1 MRKSCER
8 YEEWKAE
15 RALKTKIEEKKKER
29 TRRKKLKKIEE
40 VEEDEVDEFGKIR
53 KCKKRKEVKREKKKK
68 PRQRVRR
75 IYKHIPESEL
85 ILGCIKP
92 SVEVREYFLN
102 PRHIPCM
109 GLTIPP
115 MYISEPPPPITRV
128 PDRRKKPYITA
139 LKKWKKIPEESDL
152 DSSSESICSFDSEI
166 CLADVKLTSKD
177 FKKIKKSQEQ
187 RFEEIE

>member
-115 MYISEPPPPITRV
+115 MYISEPPPRKILILIT
-128 PDRRKKPYITA
+128 
-139 LKKWKKIPEESDL
+139 LKKIIKNIFFLFSQTLSD
-152 DSSSESICSFDSEI
+152 
-166 CLADVKLTSKD
+166 
-177 FKKIKKSQEQ
+177 
-187 RFEEIE
+187 

>member
-15 RALKTKIEEKKKER
+15 RALKTKIEEKKKEK

-115 MYISEPPPPITRV
+115 MYISEPPPRKILILIT
-128 PDRRKKPYITA
+128 
-139 LKKWKKIPEESDL
+139 LKKIIKNIFFSLLSDPFRL
-152 DSSSESICSFDSEI
+152 TNHS
-166 CLADVKLTSKD
+166 VKMIFFNGKYAY
-177 FKKIKKSQEQ
+177 
-187 RFEEIE
+187 